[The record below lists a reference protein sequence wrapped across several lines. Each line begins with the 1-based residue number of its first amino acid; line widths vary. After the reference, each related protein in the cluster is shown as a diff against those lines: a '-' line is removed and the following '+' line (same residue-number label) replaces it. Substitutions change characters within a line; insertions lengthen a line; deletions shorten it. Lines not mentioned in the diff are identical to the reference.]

1 MQYSSIG
8 DEQHDDNSETGGKT
22 DEVSSVVV
30 DADVVSAAENVVDSA
45 ADDMFEEFVD
55 GNDNA
60 DTVDA

>member
-1 MQYSSIG
+1 M
-8 DEQHDDNSETGGKT
+8 
-22 DEVSSVVV
+22 SSVVV